1 MQRSTLHRT
10 QWLCAQGYHHLIDL
24 MKAHRN
30 TYLGIRSLM
39 NSYVYV
45 GLWVD
50 RRAPGWAYMP
60 SYNPSHED
68 AVKRIHQLLCLAK
81 QLHLCSSLGLSFMIE
96 GHSRSNSS
104 ANLVDSATATIAPQ
118 QCPLANICSC
128 GRYQAQATLE
138 TENSHWVRALIY
150 QTEWDSRASRG
161 ETNRGKMNTTN
172 LPALTHFRALV
183 FWSKLRTTCTYD
195 TAIFQLTGLYQLA
208 NKKLRNYRNATFF
221 SNWLECD
228 CFFAKVHVKQRK
240 NWKQMQINLHT

>member
-118 QCPLANICSC
+118 HSV
-128 GRYQAQATLE
+128 
-138 TENSHWVRALIY
+138 HW
-150 QTEWDSRASRG
+150 QTS
-161 ETNRGKMNTTN
+161 
-172 LPALTHFRALV
+172 ALV
-183 FWSKLRTTCTYD
+183 DAIKRRPRLKLRTPTEFGPWFTKPSEIPEQVGGKP
-195 TAIFQLTGLYQLA
+195 TGGKWTQLTSLLWHTFEHWFSDQNSEQPALMT
-208 NKKLRNYRNATFF
+208 LPFF
-221 SNWLECD
+221 S
-228 CFFAKVHVKQRK
+228 
-240 NWKQMQINLHT
+240 